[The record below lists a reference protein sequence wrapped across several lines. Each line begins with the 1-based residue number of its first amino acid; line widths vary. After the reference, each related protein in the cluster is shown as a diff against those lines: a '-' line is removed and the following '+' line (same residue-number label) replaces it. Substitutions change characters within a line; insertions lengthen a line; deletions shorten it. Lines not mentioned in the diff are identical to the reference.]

1 MEFKKYE
8 GIGEYIFVIRDKD
21 KWVRWTETYRSY
33 HAMIKIFNDYDD
45 YVKELLFNKLKE
57 MNNEYNV

>member
-21 KWVRWTETYRSY
+21 KWVRWTETYRNY